1 MTSRFST
8 ITVPDGV
15 SIIPVDTRVV
25 QKVLYL
31 PVVSTNQG
39 RLIFFKDYY
48 GTSSNSTITFSTI
61 GTDTIDDFNFTYTF
75 SNAFGSMAF
84 LSDGLRSWRTIG
96 LYDGSLTPLG
106 FSFIQP
112 NLPATPSVYL
122 VASTYSGSGAW
133 LDNSPNARNATI
145 ENGTATLNAAR
156 NGIVLNG
163 STNWAFTDINV
174 GNAWTCE
181 VWYKNNGA
189 IVGTNPC
196 ILTQIYT
203 GNHINICLGYG
214 ANIGFSY
221 HQGGVGWRQGTSISI
236 TNSTWTHYV
245 GTWNGTTITSYINGV
260 SVGTTTPGGTA
271 SSSGANYRIGR
282 RWDNPDYMVG
292 EVGEVRIYPIAIN
305 ATQVT
310 TDYNYTRVFY
320 GV

>member
-1 MTSRFST
+1 MSFST
-8 ITVPDGV
+8 ITIPAGV
-15 SIIPVDTRVV
+15 NIIPVDTRLIP
-25 QKVLYL
+25 KVLYL
-31 PVVSTNQG
+31 PTVSTNAA
-39 RLIFFKDYY
+39 RLLYFKDYF
-48 GTSSNSTITFSTI
+48 GTSSNSTITFSTT

-75 SNAFGSMAF
+75 SSPFGSMSF
-84 LSDGLRSWRTIG
+84 LSDGLRSWRTMA
-96 LYDGSLTPLG
+96 LYDGSLTPSG
-106 FSFIQP
+106 SVVQT
-112 NLPATPSVYL
+112 NLPATPSIYL
-122 VASTYSGSGAW
+122 IASQYSGAGAW
-133 LDNSPNARNATI
+133 IDNSPNARNATI
-145 ENGTATLNAAR
+145 ENGSASKNASG

-196 ILTQIYT
+196 IVTQIYT

-214 ANIGFSY
+214 ANTGFSY

-236 TNSTWTHYV
+236 TNSSWTHYV
-245 GTWNGTTITSYINGV
+245 GVWNGTTITTYINGALQ
-260 SVGTTTPGGTA
+260 GTTTPGGTA

-292 EVGEVRIYPIAIN
+292 EVGEVRIYPVAIN
-305 ATQVT
+305 ATQVA
-310 TDYNYTRVFY
+310 TDYNFTRSFY